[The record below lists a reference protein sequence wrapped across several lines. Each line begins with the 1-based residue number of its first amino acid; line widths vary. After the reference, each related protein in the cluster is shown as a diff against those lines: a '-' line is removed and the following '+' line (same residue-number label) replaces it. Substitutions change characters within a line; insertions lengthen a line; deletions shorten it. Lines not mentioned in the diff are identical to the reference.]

1 MARSKKPRKP
11 YKPPAC
17 RVQQLVKGC
26 LSLERT
32 VAGVQPYTDAR
43 KAEIAITHRLELQRI
58 CTGKGTGHASSPHP
72 YGPHLHP
79 PSPRNRAPGL
89 VLHPD
94 VMGGGAPH
102 QGRATQAHWAAAE
115 GAFHMTTKDE
125 ALNRDHPYVRK
136 MIGCGHGRLF
146 SEPCNECEIVA
157 LKEEYRRA
165 IRTVQRVRDRLRVLG
180 APLPGQTSGGHKV

>member
-58 CTGKGTGHASSPHP
+58 CTGKGTLADLDQLCIVYSATVVMAERIGRECVDVVLAATDALMDARSR
-72 YGPHLHP
+72 YK
-79 PSPRNRAPGL
+79 RTGL
-89 VLHPD
+89 IGLD
-94 VMGGGAPH
+94 GA
-102 QGRATQAHWAAAE
+102 G
-115 GAFHMTTKDE
+115 
-125 ALNRDHPYVRK
+125 
-136 MIGCGHGRLF
+136 I
-146 SEPCNECEIVA
+146 
-157 LKEEYRRA
+157 
-165 IRTVQRVRDRLRVLG
+165 QRVRDMLDLYEELLEHITPEQYRQAIKQVWARIQRGDVLKEKP
-180 APLPGQTSGGHKV
+180 AETTTNNQTEPATCSTN

>member
-58 CTGKGTGHASSPHP
+58 CTGKGTMADLDQLSSSTAQLWSWPSASAANAWPWCW
-72 YGPHLHP
+72 P
-79 PSPRNRAPGL
+79 P
-89 VLHPD
+89 
-94 VMGGGAPH
+94 
-102 QGRATQAHWAAAE
+102 
-115 GAFHMTTKDE
+115 
-125 ALNRDHPYVRK
+125 
-136 MIGCGHGRLF
+136 
-146 SEPCNECEIVA
+146 
-157 LKEEYRRA
+157 
-165 IRTVQRVRDRLRVLG
+165 
-180 APLPGQTSGGHKV
+180 QTP